1 MSRELSNLFS
11 KKISKDVFS
20 KIKISLL
27 LVRKKL
33 NLGLLEKLKNQR
45 LLIIE
50 PLSLKKTAY
59 FVQEF
64 LVLSKITNVYVEN
77 TKE

>member
-20 KIKISLL
+20 KIKISL